1 MTGPGPITGSGAPAS
16 HVMPSA
22 RRRCE
27 HDDFNTSNFRAMA
40 SEIHN
45 ADVAYFADFALNFY
59 RPGTPLFE
67 WCASSAAERILP
79 EFDGVMRINVDSR
92 DLRVDAAALDFFMLS
107 FEAAAVVVEFTDQDP
122 EVDGVGRYSIVQMAN
137 LETIEFEVL
146 FLRSGS
152 LISRIKVT
160 LPYFDPRTKS
170 GRKKIALVA
179 VVAASIMSLAGIGVV
194 LTVVGA
200 LAAINELI
208 PQGATNIQPLRP
220 QSVDLTPLDGQAMS
234 VGVGASSGEESTQ

>member
-1 MTGPGPITGSGAPAS
+1 MG
-16 HVMPSA
+16 
-22 RRRCE
+22 
-27 HDDFNTSNFRAMA
+27 

-45 ADVAYFADFALNFY
+45 ADVADLADFALNFY
-59 RPGTPLFE
+59 RPGTPLFD
-67 WCASSAAERILP
+67 WCASSAAELVLP

-92 DLRVDAAALDFFMLS
+92 DLRVDIAALDFFMLS
-107 FEAAAVVVEFTDQDP
+107 FEAAAVVVEFADQGP
-122 EVDGVGRYSIVQMAN
+122 EVDGLGRYSIVQLAN
-137 LETIEFEVL
+137 RETIEFEVL

-160 LPYFDPRTKS
+160 LPYFDPRTKG
-170 GRKKIALVA
+170 GRKKIALIA

-208 PQGATNIQPLRP
+208 PQGATNIQAPRSK
-220 QSVDLTPLDGQAMS
+220 SVDLAPLDGQAMS
-234 VGVGASSGEESTQ
+234 VGVGASSEAESAQ

>member
-1 MTGPGPITGSGAPAS
+1 
-16 HVMPSA
+16 
-22 RRRCE
+22 
-27 HDDFNTSNFRAMA
+27 
-40 SEIHN
+40 
-45 ADVAYFADFALNFY
+45 
-59 RPGTPLFE
+59 
-67 WCASSAAERILP
+67 
-79 EFDGVMRINVDSR
+79 
-92 DLRVDAAALDFFMLS
+92 
-107 FEAAAVVVEFTDQDP
+107 
-122 EVDGVGRYSIVQMAN
+122 MAN